1 LVGTRFTAIGCLAD
15 SKAMRTRD
23 TAPQPAE
30 EDRSLTKRMLALIH
44 RFDAE
49 ERRSEAESDDG
60 SEHQRRHDDEPTST
74 ALGTDDLIVEPAQPE

>member
-1 LVGTRFTAIGCLAD
+1 MVGTRFTAIGCLAD

-30 EDRSLTKRMLALIH
+30 DDRSLTKRMLALIH

-49 ERRSEAESDDG
+49 ERRSGAEPDDG
-60 SEHQRRHDDEPTST
+60 TAHQRRRDDEPAPTS
-74 ALGTDDLIVEPAQPE
+74 LGTDDLLVDPAQAE

>member
-1 LVGTRFTAIGCLAD
+1 
-15 SKAMRTRD
+15 
-23 TAPQPAE
+23 
-30 EDRSLTKRMLALIH
+30 MLALIH

-60 SEHQRRHDDEPTST
+60 SEHQRRRDDEPTST

>member
-60 SEHQRRHDDEPTST
+60 SEHQRRRDDEPTST